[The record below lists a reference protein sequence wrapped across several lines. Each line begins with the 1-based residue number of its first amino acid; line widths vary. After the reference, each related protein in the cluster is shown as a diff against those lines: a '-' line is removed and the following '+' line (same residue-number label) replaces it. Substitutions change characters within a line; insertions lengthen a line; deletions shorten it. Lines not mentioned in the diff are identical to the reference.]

1 MYGITKAR
9 QLALFSLTNINKF
22 NHDKSNAEIIFKNLT
37 FDINNEHFTLI
48 KYQQENEKNA
58 LIDIISGVDIQYAG
72 YTYFLGNYIN
82 ILDEKQRALLRNRM
96 IGFVFKENHFFNHC
110 NVFDNIYYSVINYK
124 DKKKLKNNIINT
136 LKSMGIEKL
145 YNKTPKSLSTDQLL
159 KVAFSRAL
167 VKKPKC
173 IIANY
178 NNDCF
183 SQNNFDYFIQ
193 LLSQVHKDLSIP
205 ILLITNCNHPNTAV
219 DKIITIKHGELYDGE
234 KT

>member
-1 MYGITKAR
+1 
-9 QLALFSLTNINKF
+9 
-22 NHDKSNAEIIFKNLT
+22 
-37 FDINNEHFTLI
+37 
-48 KYQQENEKNA
+48 
-58 LIDIISGVDIQYAG
+58 
-72 YTYFLGNYIN
+72 
-82 ILDEKQRALLRNRM
+82 
-96 IGFVFKENHFFNHC
+96 KENYFFNHS
-110 NVFDNIYYSVINYK
+110 NLFDNIYYSVVDHK

-183 SQNNFDYFIQ
+183 SQN
-193 LLSQVHKDLSIP
+193 
-205 ILLITNCNHPNTAV
+205 
-219 DKIITIKHGELYDGE
+219 
-234 KT
+234 